1 MEMKKSE
8 LRQIIKEEL
17 LKEGN
22 AVSNL
27 LKDIENEIWEFQSES
42 DEEDV
47 AIIKGLMK
55 IIAKIKKGQI

>member
-1 MEMKKSE
+1 MKKSE